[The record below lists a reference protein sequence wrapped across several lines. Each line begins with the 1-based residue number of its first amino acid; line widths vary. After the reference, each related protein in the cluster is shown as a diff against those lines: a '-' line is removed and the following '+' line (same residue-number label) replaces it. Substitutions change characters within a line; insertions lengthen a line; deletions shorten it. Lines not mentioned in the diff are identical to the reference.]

1 MMDSGPGLPSY
12 TLPPTSGGPAP
23 LAPPSGVGGPAQAG
37 RPFGGFSAPTA
48 RVSSPPGQHGGQSAA
63 PVPQQRSQGTVY
75 GAGGYE
81 NIDATMPVA
90 DNAIDMTMPV
100 STNPVEN
107 SGSLTGHILA
117 QGWRDEVVD
126 RRRGNLKVAIAML
139 VVLGFLVT
147 VSLIFLLTA
156 GDAFT
161 NMVSG
166 LFG

>member
-1 MMDSGPGLPSY
+1 
-12 TLPPTSGGPAP
+12 
-23 LAPPSGVGGPAQAG
+23 
-37 RPFGGFSAPTA
+37 
-48 RVSSPPGQHGGQSAA
+48 VSSPPGQHGGQPAT

-75 GAGGYE
+75 GTGGYE
-81 NIDATMPVA
+81 SVDATMPVA
-90 DNAIDMTMPV
+90 DNSVDMTMPMGGNPTDMTMPV
-100 STNPVEN
+100 TINPVEN

-139 VVLGFLVT
+139 LVLGFLVA
-147 VSLIFLLTA
+147 VSLVFLLTA

>member
-1 MMDSGPGLPSY
+1 MIPSGTGLPSY
-12 TLPPTSGGPAP
+12 TVPPSGGPSSTPFGLGATAP
-23 LAPPSGVGGPAQAG
+23 AAQPFGPAPVPAAQ
-37 RPFGGFSAPTA
+37 
-48 RVSSPPGQHGGQSAA
+48 VSSPAGHPGGRGANVSSS
-63 PVPQQRSQGTVY
+63 VPQQRTQGTVY
-75 GAGGYE
+75 GAGPY
-81 NIDATMPVA
+81 A
-90 DNAIDMTMPV
+90 AIDMTMPV

-139 VVLGFLVT
+139 VVLGLLVT
-147 VSLIFLLTA
+147 VSLVFLLTA

-161 NMVSG
+161 KMVGG